1 MLSLVLLPGMDGTGI
16 FFRDFAAAIES
27 EVRPIV
33 VAYPD
38 DPSLGYA
45 ELEPIARAALPR
57 DEPFLILGES
67 FSGPLA
73 ISLAA
78 SNPRGLLGVIL
89 CVTFARSPHPLLPLV
104 TSILKPFPPVRLPR
118 FIQHRNLFGRFDSP
132 RLRAQLREVRSR
144 GSSETQKARL
154 EAVAA
159 IDVTGKLRRVTIP
172 ILDLRGKED
181 RVVSSA
187 SGRYIR
193 KIRPDVS
200 VADLDAPHL
209 LVQAVPQEAL
219 AAIKAFVRTRI
230 TLPQ

>member
-16 FFRDFAAAIES
+16 FFRDFAGAIQS
-27 EVRPIV
+27 EFKPIV

-57 DEPFLILGES
+57 DEPFIILGES

-73 ISLAA
+73 ISIAA
-78 SNPRGLLGVIL
+78 SNPPALLGVIL

-159 IDVTGKLRRVTIP
+159 IDVTEKLRRITVP
-172 ILDLRGKED
+172 ILDLRGRED

-193 KIRPDVS
+193 QIRPDVS
-200 VADLDAPHL
+200 VADLNAPHL
-209 LVQAVPQEAL
+209 LVQTVPQEAL
-219 AAIKAFVRTRI
+219 AAIKGFVRSRI
-230 TLPQ
+230 MVPS